1 MAPTGLTNS
10 KEDNLGTAA
19 GNMVGPRG
27 AIFAVIQITF
37 AASNQPIQF
46 PQYLVP
52 LGCSVS
58 LRGDS
63 GVGAN
68 AAIVFAAANPSA
80 LQPGGRRAS
89 ITPDTEITYPVDNVG
104 QIWAMGTAGDGLL
117 ATIRGGAIG

>member
-1 MAPTGLTNS
+1 MPTGLNNS
-10 KEDNLGTAA
+10 KDEANLGTAV
-19 GNMVGPRG
+19 NVGPRK

-37 AASNQPIQF
+37 AASNQPLRF

-63 GVGAN
+63 GVGVN
-68 AAIVFAAANPSA
+68 AAVVFAAANPGA

-89 ITPDTEITYPVDNVG
+89 ITPDTEITYPVDDIG

-117 ATIRGGAIG
+117 ATIRGGAVG